1 MKILK
6 IDLSDI
12 AGTPG
17 ARGRY
22 PISERLDPTE
32 EFAGV
37 GPVTGEITVEN
48 TGSLLLVRGRL
59 QATLRCSCKRCLG
72 QFDRALAVEVGEEF
86 ATESTDRDIETVDR
100 DEPEAAAISHY
111 VLDVSDLVRQQI
123 AVNAPM
129 APICRSDCRGLCPQ
143 CGGNL
148 NEGPC
153 DCGPQP
159 PDSRWE
165 KLRDLF
171 GDVSETEQ

>member
-1 MKILK
+1 MK

-22 PISERLDPTE
+22 SISERLDSTE
-32 EFAGV
+32 GFAGV

-59 QATLRCSCKRCLG
+59 QARVRCSCKRCLSE
-72 QFDRALAVEVGEEF
+72 FDRALAVEVEEEF

-123 AVNAPM
+123 AVSAPM

-143 CGGNL
+143 CGRNL

-153 DCGPQP
+153 DCGPQLSN
-159 PDSRWE
+159 SRWE

-171 GDVSETEQ
+171 GDVSETEH